1 MEKKQIIFTKR
12 GNIHP
17 TDKTELKENGIIIIE
32 VDDLS
37 ALKTVNEI
45 ENDIVLECAMN
56 TIKESVGV
64 EKTRFFD
71 KFFVKYLNTKGK

>member
-1 MEKKQIIFTKR
+1 MDKKQIIFTKR

-17 TDKTELKENGIIIIE
+17 TDKAELKENGIVVIE

-37 ALKTVNEI
+37 ALRTVNEI

-56 TIKESVGV
+56 TIKEGTGL
-64 EKTRFFD
+64 EKNRFFD
-71 KFFVKYLNTKGK
+71 KFFVKFLNAKGK

>member
-56 TIKESVGV
+56 TIKDSVGA
-64 EKTRFFD
+64 EKARFFD
-71 KFFVKYLNTKGK
+71 KFFVKILNTKGK